1 MKQFDELS
9 LLEIVDEVKDG
20 DLIGIPADYSG
31 VPMEFTKELIKKGV
45 KDLKLYCLPLT
56 TIQGDML
63 IGSGCVSEVE
73 AAAVTLGEFGLAPRF
88 SEAVESGKII
98 IKDSTCPALHAQLQ
112 ATEKSVPFMPL
123 RGIIGSDIQKY
134 RKDWQVIENPM
145 KFSGNKN
152 TEKKYYKHT
161 GHPGGIKEISP
172 DKLKEKNKSEDI
184 IKKAIKGMLPNSP
197 LFRDLMKNNLK
208 LYKDSNHPHESQNP
222 KTIDFKSQNRK
233 NLINV

>member
-63 IGSGCVSEVE
+63 IGSGCVSVVE

-123 RGIIGSDIQKY
+123 RGVIGSDIQKY
-134 RKDWQVIENPM
+134 RKDWQVIDNPM
-145 KFSGNKN
+145 KFSG
-152 TEKKYYKHT
+152 KKDE
-161 GHPGGIKEISP
+161 PILLLS
-172 DKLKEKNKSEDI
+172 
-184 IKKAIKGMLPNSP
+184 
-197 LFRDLMKNNLK
+197 
-208 LYKDSNHPHESQNP
+208 
-222 KTIDFKSQNRK
+222 
-233 NLINV
+233 LIHI